1 MATIKFYLQSSKSE
15 AGIYVRLR
23 QGKDIDAKAKTK
35 FIINPSDWSQSKQQ
49 PKNDKDEQ
57 FKKLNSD
64 LSDFKNKLLA
74 HFNMSVLNTSID
86 SNWLKNF
93 INPPE
98 ELDGIPNK
106 LVEYFGY
113 YAKLK
118 KHTIS
123 KSAYGKIET
132 NKKLIES
139 FQKHKSK
146 VFYVKDYNDEFVAE
160 FKPFCTQNNISHNT
174 FVRKVKFIK
183 TVCYHARR
191 NGVETHYQL
200 DSVKAKLENIEII
213 YLEKEE
219 YDKISST
226 QFDSNYQN
234 NTRDW
239 LIVCTE
245 TAQRVSDF
253 MRFTKNNIRNDGED
267 KFIEFRQQKTNK
279 EMSIYVTSKLSTL
292 LDKNEGNFPKKI
304 SSQNF
309 NLYVKEI
316 CKICGLI
323 KPIEGSLRD
332 KETKKY
338 VKGLYPKYQLISSR
352 IGRKTFATYY
362 FGKLP
367 NELIMAQTG
376 HKTESSF
383 LMYVGKPKISMAK
396 QLASA
401 IKQLNKEIDEKI

>member
-1 MATIKFYLQSSKSE
+1 MATFKFYLQSKKSE
-15 AGIYVRLR
+15 AGLYIRVRE
-23 QGKDIDAKAKTK
+23 GKNIDAKAKTK

-49 PKNDKDEQ
+49 HKNFKDEVG
-57 FKKLNSD
+57 KKFNSD
-64 LSDFKNKLLA
+64 LSDFKNELLA
-74 HFNMSVLNTSID
+74 QFNMNGINTTID
-86 SNWLKNF
+86 SNWLKKF
-93 INPPE
+93 INPPK
-98 ELDGIPNK
+98 ELNGIPNK
-106 LVEYFGY
+106 LVEYFDY

-118 KHTIS
+118 ESTVG
-123 KSAYGKIET
+123 KSAYGKIKT
-132 NKKLIES
+132 NKKLIEL

-146 VFYVKDYNDEFVAE
+146 IFYVKDYNDEFVAD
-160 FKPFCTQNNISHNT
+160 FKPFCTQNNISQNT

-200 DSVKAKLENIEII
+200 DSVKAKLEKIEVI

-219 YDKISST
+219 YDKISFT
-226 QFDSNYQN
+226 QFNSNYLN

-253 MRFTKNNIRNDGED
+253 MRFTKNNIRHDGED
-267 KFIEFRQQKTNK
+267 RFIEFRQQKTNK
-279 EMSIYVTSKLSTL
+279 EMSIYVTQKLSIL
-292 LDKNEGNFPKKI
+292 LDKNGGDFPKKI

-309 NLYVKEI
+309 NLYIKEI
-316 CKICGLI
+316 CKICGLTQ
-323 KPIEGSLRD
+323 PIEGSLKD

-338 VKGLYPKYQLISSR
+338 VKGMYPKYQLISSR
-352 IGRKTFATYY
+352 IGRKTFATFY
-362 FGKLP
+362 FGKLQ

-383 LMYVGKPKISMAK
+383 LMYVGKPKISMSK
-396 QLASA
+396 QLATKM
-401 IKQLNKEIDEKI
+401 KQLNKEIYETI

>member
-1 MATIKFYLQSSKSE
+1 MATIKFYLQSTKSE
-15 AGIYVRLR
+15 AGIYVRIR
-23 QGKDIDAKAKTK
+23 QGKEIDAKAKTK

-49 PKNDKDEQ
+49 PKNIKDEE

-74 HFNMSVLNTSID
+74 HFNMSVLTTKID
-86 SNWLKNF
+86 SNWLNNF
-93 INPPE
+93 IYPPD
-98 ELDGIPNK
+98 ELKGIPNK
-106 LVEYFGY
+106 LVEYFDY
-113 YAKLK
+113 YAKVTEHLVK
-118 KHTIS
+118 KST
-123 KSAYGKIET
+123 YGKIIT
-132 NKKLIES
+132 NKKFIEL
-139 FQKHKSK
+139 FQKHKNK
-146 VFYVKDYNDEFVAE
+146 IFYVKDYNDEFVAD
-160 FKPFCTQNNISHNT
+160 FKPFCTQNKISHNT
-174 FVRKVKFIK
+174 FVRKVKAIK
-183 TVCYHARR
+183 TICYHARR

-200 DSVKAKLENIEII
+200 DGIGAKLENIEKI

-219 YDKISST
+219 YDKISFT
-226 QFDSNYQN
+226 QFNSNYQN
-234 NTRDW
+234 NARDW

-245 TAQRVSDF
+245 SAQRVSDF
-253 MRFTKNNIRNDGED
+253 MRFTKSNIRFDGED
-267 KFIEFRQQKTNK
+267 RFIEFRQQKTNK
-279 EMSIYVTSKLSTL
+279 EMSIYVTPKLSIL
-292 LDKNEGNFPKKI
+292 LDKNGGNFPKKI

-316 CKICGLI
+316 CFICGLI
-323 KPIEGSLRD
+323 QPIQGALRNKIT
-332 KETKKY
+332 KEY
-338 VKGLYPKYQLISSR
+338 VRGIYPKYQLISSK